1 MNYSVNGKY
10 EKIKK
15 TVRCEMPL
23 SRVYSNLEL
32 SKTKLEDKTNEIILN
47 KVVKKKKKK
56 LTERFDHVA
65 ETERSDTNNFS
76 EYTGANESDSNLN
89 VCGGTSRCPTHTDQT
104 ACNNDTVNGCSWTGT
119 ECIHDH

>member
-15 TVRCEMPL
+15 TVRSEMPL

-47 KVVKKKKKK
+47 KVVKKKK

-76 EYTGANESDSNLN
+76 EYTGANESDSNLSECSGDS
-89 VCGGTSRCPTHTDQT
+89 VCPTYTDQT
-104 ACNNDTVNGCSWTGT
+104 TCNNDTANYCHWTGT

>member
-10 EKIKK
+10 EKIKQ
-15 TVRCEMPL
+15 TVRSEMPL

-76 EYTGANESDSNLN
+76 EYTGANESDSNL
-89 VCGGTSRCPTHTDQT
+89 SRCPGHTVCQGLNQTICNNTDQ
-104 ACNNDTVNGCSWTGT
+104 CSWTGT
-119 ECIHDH
+119 ECIHQH